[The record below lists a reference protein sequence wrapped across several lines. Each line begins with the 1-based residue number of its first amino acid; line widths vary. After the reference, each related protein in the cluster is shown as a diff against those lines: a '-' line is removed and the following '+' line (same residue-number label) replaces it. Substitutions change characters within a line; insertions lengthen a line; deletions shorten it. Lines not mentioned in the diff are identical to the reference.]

1 MYKLLIRKKNHIKKY
16 LYLTFKHYDT
26 KLKKKKKKEKRK
38 KKKEKKRASRYL
50 YLCHP
55 FSSQRNVLDK
65 HALNKLNMYLPF
77 FNHDWSKDMDSAPEL
92 ICMYLLIERF
102 EFWRRDATLG
112 SQKRQLVVM

>member
-1 MYKLLIRKKNHIKKY
+1 MTLN
-16 LYLTFKHYDT
+16 F
-26 KLKKKKKKEKRK
+26 KKKEKRK
-38 KKKEKKRASRYL
+38 KKKKRASRYL

-65 HALNKLNMYLPF
+65 HALNKLTMYLPF
-77 FNHDWSKDMDSAPEL
+77 FNHDGSKDVDSAPEL
-92 ICMYLLIERF
+92 FCMYLFYLLKIFRMYLLIERF